1 MIYPL
6 TVQLIIEA
14 TKSFSYKSVIIMWLK
29 NVEPSLLQGCVMGE
43 FWILNITLGNISSS
57 AHGIVISKRNTEY
70 EF

>member
-1 MIYPL
+1 
-6 TVQLIIEA
+6 
-14 TKSFSYKSVIIMWLK
+14 MWLK